1 MPLLFSLVESPLHP
15 RLGHLY
21 QQLGIAEELFSS
33 ARKLHKALQQQ
44 KPDYFIGD
52 FIYGYANNY
61 AGTNLSNL
69 DVTLSMLQAVSPE
82 TKVIVFVPASEETH
96 AYRLA
101 ELFPIHAILK
111 YPVGEQE
118 MRAALERKSG

>member
-69 DVTLSMLQAVSPE
+69 DVTLSMLQAVSSE

>member
-1 MPLLFSLVESPLHP
+1 MPLLFSLIESTLHP

-21 QQLGIAEELFSS
+21 QQLGITEESFGS

-44 KPDYFIGD
+44 KPDFFVGD

-69 DVTLSMLQAVSPE
+69 DVTLATMQSVARERSLSSCSRPR
-82 TKVIVFVPASEETH
+82 KF
-96 AYRLA
+96 
-101 ELFPIHAILK
+101 
-111 YPVGEQE
+111 
-118 MRAALERKSG
+118 MRAVWPSCFPSTPY

>member
-1 MPLLFSLVESPLHP
+1 MPLLFSLIESPSHP

-21 QQLGIAEELFSS
+21 QQLGIVEESFGS
-33 ARKLHKALQQQ
+33 ARKLHKALQRQA
-44 KPDYFIGD
+44 PDFFVGD

-69 DVTLSMLQAVSPE
+69 DVTLATMQSLAPD
-82 TKVIVFVPASEETH
+82 TRVIVFVQSSEETH
-96 AYRLA
+96 ARRLA

-111 YPVGEQE
+111 YPVSEPE
-118 MRAALERKSG
+118 MRALLQRVSG